1 MRFPTLIV
9 PVLMVLMLAPPL
21 IWADSGAGTAPP
33 LPQSINPTPQ
43 SDSTDAKLY
52 PTAHK
57 RIPINQMDV
66 LKIDGTVIV
75 EHADNTDPT
84 ALQSGS
90 IVEKG
95 DVITVYDNSWVIL
108 KTHRGDKIGMIGNT
122 VVTIDECYML
132 GADRQMRLLVKKGTL
147 LLRTNGDDSRQSF
160 FEINLGGVVVS
171 INELQAIFLY
181 DPSKSF
187 LDIKYI
193 DGKIH
198 VIDPN
203 HDESFMIHHG
213 EYSGSTKSETDAAND
228 SGTPQEHT
236 EHTWENG
243 KMAQDE
249 PIPMEEI
256 DEVNFRKFFDGEKL
270 LIPEDNNIELDDS
283 QQVPFRQR

>member
-9 PVLMVLMLAPPL
+9 LVLMGLMLAPPF

-33 LPQSINPTPQ
+33 LPQSTNPTSQ
-43 SDSTDAKLY
+43 SGSTDTKLY
-52 PTAHK
+52 PTTQK

-66 LKIDGTVIV
+66 LNLDGTVMV

-84 ALQSGS
+84 ALQTGS
-90 IVEKG
+90 MVEKG

-108 KTHRGDKIGMIGNT
+108 KTHRGDKIGLTGST

-132 GADRQMRLLVKKGTL
+132 GADRQIRLLVKKGTL
-147 LLRTNGDDSRQSF
+147 LLRTNGDNSRQSF
-160 FEINLGGVVVS
+160 FEINLGGVVAS
-171 INELQAIFLY
+171 INDVQAIFLY
-181 DPSKSF
+181 DPLKSF

-198 VIDPN
+198 VIDQN
-203 HDESFMIHHG
+203 HDESFIIHLV
-213 EYSGSTKSETDAAND
+213 ENNDSTKAETDATDD
-228 SGTPQEHT
+228 SGIPQEHT

-256 DEVNFRKFFDGEKL
+256 DEVNFRRFFDGEKL

-283 QQVPFRQR
+283 QQVPYRQR